1 MKKVL
6 SAVLAAAMIASLTAC
21 GSSNSGSAASAA
33 TTAAGAAAG
42 TEAAGDTAADAAG
55 ESVTEAGEPLSGE
68 EFIKKG
74 YRIAYILNVASSDIF
89 QMAAASAKETAEAL
103 GMTVDVYFTDT
114 DNVKFQDFVN
124 TCAGQGYDAMFLSHG
139 NQETAFDLVSML
151 QEKGIEVVCFDT
163 QLTDANRNSV
173 TVPGVTQMFQNDQM
187 MADLLLDYIC
197 NTIYPEKVANKE
209 PIKILKIWRG
219 PGVSPFDRRQETYLK
234 YEQEGLIE
242 TLETLGPID
251 TANGEASM
259 AQVVASALPKYPAG
273 TVDAIWGC
281 YDAYT
286 RGAYVALTEA
296 NRKDIPVVS
305 VDISNQDINYMLDGS
320 NVWRA
325 CSTVDFSTIGEQGIR
340 ILAMKLHGDETEDV
354 YNLTPSLVLAEDLNK
369 DSNVLNLKDSIEGYG
384 VNNDHIAEWMEPYIA
399 KK

>member
-1 MKKVL
+1 MRKILSTILAASMMVSL
-6 SAVLAAAMIASLTAC
+6 AACGGGSTGETPPAGSSGRSAV
-21 GSSNSGSAASAA
+21 
-33 TTAAGAAAG
+33 
-42 TEAAGDTAADAAG
+42 AAG
-55 ESVTEAGEPLSGE
+55 EASTAVPGAGSRGE
-68 EFIKKG
+68 DVGAGGDDFVNKG

-89 QMAAASAKETAEAL
+89 QMAVSAAKETAESL
-103 GMTVDVYFTDT
+103 GMTVDAYFTDT

-139 NQETAFDLVSML
+139 NQETAYDLVAML
-151 QEKGIEVVCFDT
+151 QEKGIKVVCFDT
-163 QLTDANRNSV
+163 QLTDAGRNSV

-197 NTIYPEKVANKE
+197 NTLYPDKVANKE
-209 PIKILKIWRG
+209 PVKILKIWRG

-234 YEQEGLIE
+234 YEQDGLIE

-273 TVDAIWGC
+273 SVDAIWGC

-286 RGAYVALTEA
+286 RGAYVALMEA

-305 VDISNQDINYMLDGS
+305 VDISNQDINYMLDGN

-325 CSTVDFSTIGEQGIR
+325 CSTVDFTTIGEQGIR
-340 ILAMKLHGDETEDV
+340 ILAMKLHGDATEDV
-354 YNLTPSLVLAEDLNK
+354 YNLTPSLVLAEDLSA
-369 DSNVLNLKDSIEGYG
+369 DSNVLNLKDSIKGYG
-384 VNNDHIAEWMEPYIA
+384 VNNDHIPEWMEPYIA